1 MSDYIVT
8 GRTGQNHVTSADHG
22 AANAAF
28 AGTGRYVADGIGETL
43 SAEVI
48 TNNLVRIHSGEV
60 INQGRHMRVE
70 ANTYIDCTI
79 ENGSQSTKRYDL
91 IVFRYTKNAD
101 TGMESG
107 QIVVIKGTAGTTAAD
122 PSYTKGDILSGAV
135 QDDMPLYRVRINGIN
150 IEGVDKLFSTVPS
163 LAALNA
169 RVSQLNSDF
178 DGRLTEIEDCYFA
191 SGHEMEN
198 RNLNDTIFNGVYKTT
213 PESSGS
219 PWSTYGIL
227 LVFNTNG
234 IHAASDNSWI
244 MQLWKSTNDADDYIY
259 FRMNINYMGW
269 TNWKKITLVTT

>member
-22 AANAAF
+22 AANAVF

-70 ANTYIDCTI
+70 ANTYVDCTI

-169 RVSQLNSDF
+169 KVTQLNSDF

-191 SGHEMEN
+191 SGYETEN

-213 PESSGS
+213 PESPGS

-234 IHAASDNSWI
+234 IHVANKDSWI
-244 MQLWKSTNDADDYIY
+244 MQLWKSTNDADGYIY

-269 TNWKKITLVTT
+269 TNWKKITLVTD